1 MGEVR
6 ENLPNGSPR
15 NKIEYLADCI
25 DFAKSQAGG
34 ELPKNLLVNP
44 DLSAGEVDINWNLP
58 HYARW
63 TTGMFTYSNQSASEM
78 HLGRSFGRPAPV
90 GWGVEVKA
98 ASSYAHSAFYNTIGS
113 EVEKRD
119 PTAKAAFFLMGFG
132 DAKVIHFSVFTAP
145 VENEILYND
154 ENGETQRKDLSY
166 SAYLKMHD
174 DTVYHRFGVVELDQ
188 NGDFVDY
195 VGKTFSAR
203 PEPAKFVQTW
213 LHGLKFKPG
222 GIYAFFVESDM
233 NNGGK
238 SCAFTGAGVFL
249 NPEQQNIVPDL
260 TPSQPAQEAL
270 RCVES
275 LGHLSQAQ
283 LTGGVSID
291 VGRFPMPFG
300 MEKHLIFCNCQT
312 TQTATETPIN
322 AATITKTDYKTVR
335 VVGDTVGGQSH
346 GHLMAYYSKTP
357 VHLNYFN
364 SANYQAV

>member
-1 MGEVR
+1 MGQVR
-6 ENLPNGSPR
+6 ENLPNGDPR

-25 DFAKSQAGG
+25 DFAKAEASG
-34 ELPKNLLVNP
+34 EPPKNLLVNP
-44 DLSAGEVDINWNLP
+44 DFSAAELDINWQTDF
-58 HYARW
+58 YARW
-63 TTGMFTYSNQSASEM
+63 TTGSFTYANQSESEM
-78 HLGRSFGRPAPV
+78 HLGRSFGRPAPF

-132 DAKVIHFSVFTAP
+132 DAKVIHFSVFSAP
-145 VENEILYND
+145 MESEILYND

-174 DTVYHRFGVVELDQ
+174 DTVYHRFGVVELDH
-188 NGDFVDY
+188 NGNFVDY
-195 VGKTFSAR
+195 VGKAFSER
-203 PEPAKFVQTW
+203 PEPAKFVHSW

-249 NPEQQNIVPDL
+249 NPDQQNIVPDL
-260 TPSQPAQEAL
+260 TPSLTAKEAS

-275 LGHLSQAQ
+275 FGRFTKADLIA
-283 LTGGVSID
+283 GVSVD
-291 VGRFPMPFG
+291 VGRYPMPYG
-300 MEKHLIFCNCQT
+300 MEKHLIFCNCQIT
-312 TQTATETPIN
+312 ETATKAPVSPS
-322 AATITKTDYKTVR
+322 TITKTDYKTVS
-335 VVGDTVGGQSH
+335 VVGDTVGTQTH

-364 SANYQAV
+364 SVNYQAV